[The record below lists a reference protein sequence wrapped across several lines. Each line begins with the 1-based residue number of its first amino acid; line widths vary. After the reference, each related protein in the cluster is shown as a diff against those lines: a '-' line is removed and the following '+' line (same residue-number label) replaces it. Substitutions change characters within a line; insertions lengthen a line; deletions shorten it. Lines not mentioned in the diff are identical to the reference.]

1 MKGLHINTIK
11 GLFCAALLT
20 FSMLFM
26 TTHLS
31 IAADRIVKCQID
43 SDTKTTYQGKC
54 LFLPEEKGSFT
65 LANPADRQ
73 KRLYGDIEMVSVYI
87 VENGVAEVSGLVKG
101 GINSRWGTA
110 KRSSKDKAC
119 WEGSDFKVCAW

>member
-1 MKGLHINTIK
+1 MEGLHINTIK
-11 GLFCAALLT
+11 GLFCTVLFAFL
-20 FSMLFM
+20 MLFI
-26 TTHLS
+26 TDHHS

-43 SDTKTTYQGKC
+43 SNTKTAYKGNC

-65 LANPADRQ
+65 LANPTDRQ
-73 KRLYGDIEMVSVYI
+73 KRLYGEISMVSVYI
-87 VENGVAEVSGLVKG
+87 VENGVAEVYGLVKG

-110 KRSSKDKAC
+110 NRSSKDKAC